1 MSKRKPTGFVAICQC
16 GATTGAMD
24 LTRTDNAATGRIL
37 RQWLDGGYT
46 VEPRFDGNWSAQ
58 IQCCQ
63 CLPIEPQSRGL
74 NDENLIDE
82 MVNRFLCWKLPKD
95 FAPDCGISFKPSK
108 VNVVLD
114 VWPTG
119 TNLLHAGQA
128 QEMFRH
134 CLPVFSLAAQD
145 VLTERRRQ
153 IEAEGWTPEHDD
165 ENTGF
170 ELARAGACYAEYG
183 TWPAHSE
190 IPPNSWPW
198 PDAKWKPRGY
208 RRNLIKACALL
219 LAEIERIDRAEA
231 TKLQPPKSE
240 G

>member
-1 MSKRKPTGFVAICQC
+1 MEKVTVSADALRQILQALNGPGHYIRELQALRNGPFSGDNPINKVA
-16 GATTGAMD
+16 D
-24 LTRTDNAATGRIL
+24 EYNAALQRPE
-37 RQWLDGGYT
+37 D
-46 VEPRFDGNWSAQ
+46 
-58 IQCCQ
+58 
-63 CLPIEPQSRGL
+63 
-74 NDENLIDE
+74 
-82 MVNRFLCWKLPKD
+82 
-95 FAPDCGISFKPSK
+95 
-108 VNVVLD
+108 
-114 VWPTG
+114 
-119 TNLLHAGQA
+119 GQA

-134 CLPVFSLAAQD
+134 CLPADSMAAQD
-145 VLTERRRQ
+145 VLTERRGQ

-231 TKLQPPKSE
+231 AKLQPSKSASMLSQPPTE
-240 G
+240 SP